1 MNYINW
7 FCGRLGYE
15 LVPLGVL
22 YDAVE
27 TEVNDP
33 PPIIPVVELTEA
45 QQIAKF
51 NSENP
56 AALIKNWGQLQM
68 INMVKNRIRGSYI
81 GCVIDNN
88 PMFGTTMKKANLI
101 SAFADLS
108 GFHMVEHDGLLRLQ
122 HPDDGEVSVDFL
134 IGGN

>member
-15 LVPLGVL
+15 LVPLGIV

-27 TEVNDP
+27 TENNDP
-33 PPIIPVVELTEA
+33 PPIIPVVQLTEA

-51 NSENP
+51 NSENRG
-56 AALIKNWGQLQM
+56 ALITNWGQLQM
-68 INMVKNRIRGSYI
+68 INMVKSRIRGNYL
-81 GCVIDNN
+81 GCIKDGN
-88 PMFGTTMKKANLI
+88 PMFGTTMKRANLI
-101 SAFADLS
+101 KAFADLCC
-108 GFHMVEHDGLLRLQ
+108 FHMVDHDGMLRLQ

-134 IGGN
+134 TGT